1 MNVYMDYQ
9 STTPCDCRVLEK
21 MLPYFCEI
29 YANPHSHSHRL
40 GIQAGEVL
48 EEARRSIAFSLGCSD
63 PRSIVFTS
71 GATESNNLA
80 LKGVARYYRA
90 KKNKIITTAVEHK
103 CVMESVAS
111 LGREGFEVIFLPVQ
125 RDGILDLDVLRS
137 ALDDRTSIVS
147 VMHANN
153 EIGVIQPIEQIGK
166 ICREHGVLF
175 HTDAAQSFGKI
186 PLKAEWADLISL
198 SGHKIYGPKG
208 IGVLYVTMNPRIRLS
223 ALLEGGGQE
232 RGMRAGTP
240 PVPLCVGFAEAARL
254 SLEEMVSE
262 QNRLAELRDKLL
274 SRIQSSL
281 ERVYVNG
288 SLEHRLAGNL
298 NISFYGVEGE
308 SIMLRMPEVCVSSG
322 SACTSLS
329 LDGSHVI
336 EALGVEDDLA
346 HSSLRFSLGRFS
358 TEEEVDYVCDRV
370 IKAVN
375 DLRAMSPLWS

>member
-1 MNVYMDYQ
+1 MNIYMDYQ

-21 MLPYFCEI
+21 MLPYFCDI

-40 GIQAGEVL
+40 GIQAGEIL
-48 EEARRSIAFSLGCSD
+48 EEARRSIASSLGCTD
-63 PRSIVFTS
+63 ARSIIFTS

-80 LKGVARYYRA
+80 IKGVAHYYRA
-90 KKNKIITTAVEHK
+90 KKNKIITTAIEHK
-103 CVMESVAS
+103 CVLESAAS
-111 LGREGFEVIFLPVQ
+111 LGREGFEVVVLPVQ
-125 RDGILDLDVLRS
+125 RDGLLDLDVLRD
-137 ALDDRTSIVS
+137 ALDDRTSLVS

-153 EIGVIQPIEQIGK
+153 EIGVIQPIEQIGQ
-166 ICREHGVLF
+166 ICRERGVLF

-208 IGVLYVTMNPRIRLS
+208 IGVLYITMRPRVRLS
-223 ALLEGGGQE
+223 ALLEGGAQE

-240 PVPLCVGFAEAARL
+240 PVPLCVGFAEAALL
-254 SLEEMVSE
+254 SLEEMIPE
-262 QNRLAELRDKLL
+262 QKRLSDLRDKLL
-274 SRIQSSL
+274 SHIQNSL

-288 SLEHRLAGNL
+288 SLEYRLAGNL

-308 SIMLRMPEVCVSSG
+308 SIMLRMPDVCISSG

-336 EALGVEDDLA
+336 EALGVQDDLA

-358 TEEEVDYVCDRV
+358 TEEEIDYVGDSV
-370 IKAVN
+370 VKAVKA
-375 DLRAMSPLWS
+375 LRDMSPLWP